1 MPQLRVTELK
11 KGNVVVIDNELFVI
25 AKYDHITP
33 GNWRAIHMLYL
44 KNVRTGAQKQL
55 RCGTSDMLEIAYLDK
70 KPCQYLYKDSTGYVF
85 MDNANYEQHTL
96 SAELVEDAM
105 KYLKENEEAQVTFH
119 ETEAIGIEL
128 PPTVTLAIVEAEE
141 AVRGNSV
148 TNLQKNA
155 KLETGLEVKVPLHIK
170 KGEKVKISTE
180 TGEFLGR
187 VND

>member
-1 MPQLRVTELK
+1 
-11 KGNVVVIDNELFVI
+11 
-25 AKYDHITP
+25 
-33 GNWRAIHMLYL
+33 
-44 KNVRTGAQKQL
+44 
-55 RCGTSDMLEIAYLDK
+55 
-70 KPCQYLYKDSTGYVF
+70 
-85 MDNANYEQHTL
+85 
-96 SAELVEDAM
+96 M

-128 PPTVTLAIVEAEE
+128 PPTVILEITEAEE

-148 TNLQKNA
+148 TNLQKSA

-187 VND
+187 VNE